1 MTFRE
6 YLQRAIFETFDLW
19 DIWSGWWE
27 NMTWPTKRQRRR
39 QRQWQ
44 RQWQIHLENTAKEQ
58 SLRLLTFET
67 FDQSDNKTWPD
78 PTKRQQ
84 QRQRQRPWRWQI
96 HLESNPNGNE
106 WFFEIFREHPRMAIL
121 EKVWV
126 WPIVM
131 NSVRPFQ
138 TKLMGVDQISQFRP
152 NFTISAKFHN
162 PGILGIPGVRA
173 VSQFLRC
180 FKK

>member
-1 MTFRE
+1 MNEF
-6 YLQRAIFETFDLW
+6 FF
-19 DIWSGWWE
+19 E
-27 NMTWPTKRQRRR
+27 NMTRPTK
-39 QRQWQ
+39 RQWQ
-44 RQWQIHLENTAKEQ
+44 RQIQIQIQIQRQLHLENTFKEL

-131 NSVRPFQ
+131 NSVRPFK
-138 TKLMGVDQISQFRP
+138 TKLIGVDQISHFRP
-152 NFTISAKFHN
+152 NFTI
-162 PGILGIPGVRA
+162 LE
-173 VSQFLRC
+173 
-180 FKK
+180 